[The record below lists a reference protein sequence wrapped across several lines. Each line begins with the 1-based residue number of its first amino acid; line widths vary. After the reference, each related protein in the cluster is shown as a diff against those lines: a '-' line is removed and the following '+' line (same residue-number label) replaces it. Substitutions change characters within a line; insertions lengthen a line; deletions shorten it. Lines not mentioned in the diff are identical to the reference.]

1 MYKNTANQY
10 AVVYATNLTT
20 GAPQTGDAG
29 NITAYISKD
38 TAAAA
43 QTNDVNPSELSA
55 ANMKGLYA
63 FTLLQA
69 ETNCD
74 LFALSA
80 VSSTANVSID
90 PIVIYTRT

>member
-1 MYKNTANQY
+1 MQKNVANQY
-10 AVVYATNLTT
+10 AIVYAMNTLT
-20 GAPQTGDAG
+20 GDPETGDAG
-29 NITAYISKD
+29 NITGYISKD

-43 QTNDVNPSELSA
+43 QTNDVNPAELSA

-63 FTLLQA
+63 FTLTQA

-80 VSSTANVSID
+80 ASSTANVMID
-90 PIVIYTRT
+90 PVIIYTTS